1 MRPPIERPPN
11 TTRSGGTLAVRAS
24 SAAASRTAASSTGGR
39 SGDRRPAALYGK
51 LNRSD
56 GTLAAA
62 SASATVVRVAAF
74 MSAPAPCASSTA
86 RSAPRFG
93 PWYAR
98 SVSATRSTPLG
109 EERADAR
116 HLVLDR
122 RRASPTV
129 AFVLVLVVL
138 DRRARRAQRRGE
150 RGCLL
155 GRHDVVVA
163 SL

>member
-1 MRPPIERPPN
+1 MRPPIERPPY
-11 TTRSGGTLAVRAS
+11 TTRSTGTFATRAS

-56 GTLAAA
+56 GTFAAA
-62 SASATVVRVAAF
+62 SASATVVTVAAF

-98 SVSATRSTPLG
+98 SVSATASAPAR
-109 EERADAR
+109 EERLDVR

-122 RRASPTV
+122 GRPAPT
-129 AFVLVLVVL
+129 
-138 DRRARRAQRRGE
+138 
-150 RGCLL
+150 
-155 GRHDVVVA
+155 
-163 SL
+163 